1 MRIPLESAPAAAGAG
16 QRFLRPRL
24 PPKGRRSK
32 PRTGRPPEPTEAA
45 AITHEIPGVVGT
57 AQAGPSLQQRVGGR
71 AAAPQ
76 SGLAHHG
83 LLRAALPPASCARL
97 LSFPDALLAALQWG
111 PGNRTPR
118 SQGLDW
124 VLQASTGEPHR
135 RQAREDEV
143 GAALHCARGP
153 KAGTGLGGLE
163 VGWGRGRGKESG
175 RATSRAERSSLAPRS
190 HGPQSSW
197 PQSRVPGGVWSSS
210 ETRTRHGRSEASLL
224 STCTPSWH
232 PRVSPRES
240 RLSYQCRSCC
250 WGRCRRQRRSRGP
263 RAQKTET
270 RGRAVLGVHEAALG
284 SGDKPGAQ
292 NGDNHCRVCRAHL

>member
-1 MRIPLESAPAAAGAG
+1 MPDSCPFPTRSWQLCSGVQVIVPPGPRAWTGSCRPALGSHTGAKPGRTRSEPPFTAPVAPKQG
-16 QRFLRPRL
+16 QDW
-24 PPKGRRSK
+24 
-32 PRTGRPPEPTEAA
+32 
-45 AITHEIPGVVGT
+45 
-57 AQAGPSLQQRVGGR
+57 GGWR
-71 AAAPQ
+71 
-76 SGLAHHG
+76 
-83 LLRAALPPASCARL
+83 
-97 LSFPDALLAALQWG
+97 WG
-111 PGNRTPR
+111 GD
-118 SQGLDW
+118 G
-124 VLQASTGEPHR
+124 
-135 RQAREDEV
+135 
-143 GAALHCARGP
+143 
-153 KAGTGLGGLE
+153 
-163 VGWGRGRGKESG
+163 
-175 RATSRAERSSLAPRS
+175 ATSRAERSSLAPRS

>member
-1 MRIPLESAPAAAGAG
+1 MSPWGHAGRPAARAPGTPSTGGSCGEGGAVRIPLESAPAAAGAG

-45 AITHEIPGVVGT
+45 AVTHEIPGVVGT

-97 LSFPDALLAALQWG
+97 LSFPDALLAALQRG

-153 KAGTGLGGLE
+153 KAGTGLGGAGGG
-163 VGWGRGRGKESG
+163 VGTGEGQGERSG
-175 RATSRAERSSLAPRS
+175 HVKSRAKQPRSPVTRSSVLLA
-190 HGPQSSW
+190 
-197 PQSRVPGGVWSSS
+197 S
-210 ETRTRHGRSEASLL
+210 E
-224 STCTPSWH
+224 
-232 PRVSPRES
+232 
-240 RLSYQCRSCC
+240 
-250 WGRCRRQRRSRGP
+250 
-263 RAQKTET
+263 
-270 RGRAVLGVHEAALG
+270 
-284 SGDKPGAQ
+284 PGA
-292 NGDNHCRVCRAHL
+292 RWSVELF